1 METKVS
7 SDWLGYLDQVQT
19 VPSDWLG
26 YLDQVQTVP
35 SDWLGYLDQ
44 VQTVP
49 SVVNTLINSQNL
61 FKLT

>member
-1 METKVS
+1 MQGGGWGGGSSDTPCCFMLWNYGTKVS
-7 SDWLGYLDQVQT
+7 
-19 VPSDWLG
+19 
-26 YLDQVQTVP
+26 

-61 FKLT
+61 FKIT